1 MFYPHDDNHLNFASG
16 HTRDTRELNLST
28 GITKSRKSLIGKINT
43 LTDDKFRT
51 PISKIYQPQE
61 T

>member
-16 HTRDTRELNLST
+16 QTRELNLST